1 MKKITA
7 VLLFLLLV
15 LSLAAGCQTGDKDT
29 TTSPS
34 PTATASAEPT
44 GEPTEGGD
52 DDGKLSLP
60 LVDEKTTFSGWITSS
75 AIVTQLYTELN
86 DNPVFKEL
94 EERTNIHIDWR
105 HPAEGGETE
114 ALNLMFTSNEFT
126 DIIVTLDPTYYV
138 GGFDKFIDDGIIHDL
153 KDLVNN
159 YAPNFLNTIKK
170 DETVYKQLH
179 TDTGHLPAFR
189 MMLTDRQLCYLG
201 YYARQD
207 LMDAAGYTKTP
218 TTYDDFHEMLTALK
232 GSTSKQPLY
241 LFEDILIPGYGVN
254 SNFTQVDGK
263 VVFGPITDE
272 YRAYL
277 EMVAQWYSEGLID
290 ADFMTRRHFFL
301 DFGEFLNESFAVYP
315 MTVAFYDV
323 FVANGLDIKVLP
335 YTKLNEGDKRYI
347 NSGSAETTLQGSTA
361 TITTD
366 CDDPVLM
373 TKWFDY
379 LFTEEGSLL
388 GSYGIE
394 GQAHTIV
401 DGKPVFT
408 DLIMNNPDNLT
419 PGDAKN
425 AYAFPMLM
433 PFLVMTEREVDTFSE
448 GAVKATELWDSDW
461 DIANSRTLQGDLTA
475 DESFEFTSKYLDIE
489 TFVSEFKAHVIA
501 GQKQIT
507 DETWN
512 EYLNE
517 IKGMGIDRCIEL
529 KQEALDRYNNR

>member
-1 MKKITA
+1 
-7 VLLFLLLV
+7 
-15 LSLAAGCQTGDKDT
+15 
-29 TTSPS
+29 
-34 PTATASAEPT
+34 
-44 GEPTEGGD
+44 
-52 DDGKLSLP
+52 
-60 LVDEKTTFSGWITSS
+60 
-75 AIVTQLYTELN
+75 
-86 DNPVFKEL
+86 
-94 EERTNIHIDWR
+94 
-105 HPAEGGETE
+105 
-114 ALNLMFTSNEFT
+114 
-126 DIIVTLDPTYYV
+126 
-138 GGFDKFIDDGIIHDL
+138 
-153 KDLVNN
+153 
-159 YAPNFLNTIKK
+159 
-170 DETVYKQLH
+170 
-179 TDTGHLPAFR
+179 
-189 MMLTDRQLCYLG
+189 
-201 YYARQD
+201 
-207 LMDAAGYTKTP
+207 
-218 TTYDDFHEMLTALK
+218 
-232 GSTSKQPLY
+232 
-241 LFEDILIPGYGVN
+241 
-254 SNFTQVDGK
+254 
-263 VVFGPITDE
+263 
-272 YRAYL
+272 
-277 EMVAQWYSEGLID
+277 
-290 ADFMTRRHFFL
+290 
-301 DFGEFLNESFAVYP
+301 
-315 MTVAFYDV
+315 
-323 FVANGLDIKVLP
+323 
-335 YTKLNEGDKRYI
+335 LNEGDKRYI
-347 NSGSAETTLQGSTA
+347 NSGSAETTLQGATA